1 MRRKWSTVRV
11 ESPEALAQ
19 ALDSIREEWPLFWFA
34 CDQAETFGIFLLQG
48 SATGAG
54 TLFFTPAAEAL
65 GRHYSAESCYP
76 PRHRRLTFVAGAPR
90 CRRSY
95 GFKAPM

>member
-19 ALDSIREEWPLFWFA
+19 ALDSIRQEWPLFWFA
-34 CDQAETFGIFLLQG
+34 CDQAETFGIFLLQE

-54 TLFFTPAAEAL
+54 TLFFPHAFYSDFPPGAAIGSTAS
-65 GRHYSAESCYP
+65 GPTTSTS
-76 PRHRRLTFVAGAPR
+76 
-90 CRRSY
+90 
-95 GFKAPM
+95 